1 MSGTAARSPVRRTGA
16 EAGKRDVTLAS
27 IQAPIRERLDKV
39 MPTLHHVVSHD
50 LPMIEKVSGYL
61 LSKRGKLFRPTL
73 TLLASD
79 VEGRSED
86 TVLKLAA
93 SIELMHLA
101 TLVHDDSVDHSAV
114 RRGLPT
120 VNALFSHQISVIM
133 GDFLYSRALRAL
145 VELESIDV
153 LRILTNVSNE
163 LAVGEMRQLASI
175 DVLDFNEGD
184 YIKLIRSKTAT
195 LLSAACETGSFYGAI
210 RHRAALARYGERLG
224 LAFQIA
230 DDLLD
235 YTEDETTTGKPSGL
249 DLKEHKVTLPLIGAL
264 PRLTAA
270 ARARVNALFADPAPS
285 DELVAEVVAIVA
297 EAGGLEY
304 ARVRGNQFADEAY
317 ESLSGMPDSPVRAA
331 LADAIV
337 YVMERRS

>member
-1 MSGTAARSPVRRTGA
+1 MSGTVAPMRSGSTREVSL
-16 EAGKRDVTLAS
+16 AG
-27 IQAPIRERLDKV
+27 IQAPIRSRLDRV
-39 MPTLHHVVSHD
+39 IPTMHHVVSHD
-50 LPMIEKVSGYL
+50 LPMIEQVSAHL

-73 TLLASD
+73 ALLASD

-86 TVLKLAA
+86 AVLKLAA
-93 SIELMHLA
+93 GIELMHLA
-101 TLVHDDSVDHSAV
+101 TLVHDDSVDHSSL

-145 VELESIDV
+145 VELESLPV
-153 LRILTNVSNE
+153 LKIMTNVSNE

-175 DVLDFNEGD
+175 DVLDFDESD
-184 YIKLIRSKTAT
+184 YVKLIRSKTAT
-195 LLSAACETGSFYGAI
+195 LLSAACETGSFYGAPQ
-210 RHRAALARYGERLG
+210 HSATLARYGERLG

-235 YTEDETTTGKPSGL
+235 YTEDQSTTGKPSGL

-264 PRLTAA
+264 PKLGRA
-270 ARARVNALFADPAPS
+270 ARARVDALFADETPS
-285 DELVAEVVAIVA
+285 DELVAEVVGIVS

-304 ARVRGNQFADEAY
+304 ARARGARFADEAN
-317 ESLSGMPDSPVRAA
+317 ESLASLPDSPVRAS